1 MKIPHGEL
9 NTHGQQGNKNQVRN
23 EVLIEKIAQQKEGG
37 QLQPFNVLVLF
48 LYVSKDAD
56 YF

>member
-1 MKIPHGEL
+1 MKISQGEL
-9 NTHGQQGNKNQVRN
+9 NTHGQQRNKNQVRN